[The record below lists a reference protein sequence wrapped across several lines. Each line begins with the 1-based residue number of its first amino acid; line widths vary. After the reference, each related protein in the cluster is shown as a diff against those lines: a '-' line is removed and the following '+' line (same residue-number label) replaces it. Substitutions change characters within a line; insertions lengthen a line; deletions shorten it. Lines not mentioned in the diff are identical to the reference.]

1 VDEQHSEDDDGGG
14 TPRYMLSYDPRP
26 GVFNVARAIEEA
38 REEGDGGD
46 SDEEGNE
53 VMVHDNARC

>member
-1 VDEQHSEDDDGGG
+1 
-14 TPRYMLSYDPRP
+14 MLSYDPRP